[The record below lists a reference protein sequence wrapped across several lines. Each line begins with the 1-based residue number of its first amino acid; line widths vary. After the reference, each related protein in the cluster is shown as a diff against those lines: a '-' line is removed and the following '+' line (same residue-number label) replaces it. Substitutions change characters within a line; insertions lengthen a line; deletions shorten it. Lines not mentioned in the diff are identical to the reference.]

1 MRLFLP
7 PALFLALLL
16 PTALIPFMKLDVF
29 RIIHKSGTPF
39 WEAAICGLLGLVF
52 LIGARIQF
60 KNSGSEIM
68 TFKTP
73 KNLVTHGFFRVSR
86 NPMYLG
92 FLLLL
97 VALALAVNIWQ
108 ALFAPLIFFAVA
120 HYWYTP
126 CEEEAAEQ
134 AFGASYD
141 QYKSK
146 VRRWV

>member
-60 KNSGSEIM
+60 KNSGSEI
-68 TFKTP
+68 K
-73 KNLVTHGFFRVSR
+73 HGF
-86 NPMYLG
+86 PG
-92 FLLLL
+92 FEHRF
-97 VALALAVNIWQ
+97 Q
-108 ALFAPLIFFAVA
+108 R
-120 HYWYTP
+120 HYGMSVCY
-126 CEEEAAEQ
+126 
-134 AFGASYD
+134 
-141 QYKSK
+141 
-146 VRRWV
+146 